1 MKKKLLATVLTLA
14 LSLTI
19 VQPATVYAAGNE
31 KVTQAI
37 AAAEEKSFDTDYS
50 VTWSDEVEECWSKI
64 TLNEQGI
71 VKVNMTKPE
80 NKTLGE
86 IDLNL
91 NIYNENKKC
100 IYYFTDSRDLI
111 DATVNVG
118 LDKGTYYILY

>member
-19 VQPATVYAAGNE
+19 VQPSTIYAADNE

-37 AAAEEKSFDTDYS
+37 ATAEEKSFDTDYS

-86 IDLNL
+86 MLVIWGLFANFTLRFVRVPLLAPEPQRLSNINNL
-91 NIYNENKKC
+91 
-100 IYYFTDSRDLI
+100 
-111 DATVNVG
+111 
-118 LDKGTYYILY
+118 

>member
-19 VQPATVYAAGNE
+19 VQPSTIYAADNE

-37 AAAEEKSFDTDYS
+37 ATAEEKSFDTDYF
-50 VTWSDEVEECWSKI
+50 VTWSDEVKECWNKI

-86 IDLNL
+86 IDLKL
-91 NIYNENKKC
+91 NIYIMKIKSAS
-100 IYYFTDSRDLI
+100 I
-111 DATVNVG
+111 
-118 LDKGTYYILY
+118 ILQIVEI